1 MNISAV
7 ETKNSTYFLSD
18 MDDLQ
23 FRVECGV
30 DIVSA
35 LHECIEHGDFQ
46 PRNYANA
53 LYGAYVY
60 LNSLSEEMRS
70 RIDAAYS
77 EVRKQREASEKK
89 AAQA

>member
-7 ETKNSTYFLSD
+7 EKENSTYFLSD
-18 MDDLQ
+18 MDALQ

-46 PRNYANA
+46 PRSYANA
-53 LYGAYVY
+53 LYGAWTY
-60 LNSLSEEMRS
+60 LDSLSKEMRS

-89 AAQA
+89 AAKV

>member
-7 ETKNSTYFLSD
+7 EKKNGTYFLSD

-30 DIVSA
+30 NMISA

-53 LYGAYVY
+53 LYGAWDY
-60 LNSLSEEMRS
+60 LDSLSREMRN
-70 RIDAAYS
+70 RIDAVYS
-77 EVRKQREASEKK
+77 ENRKQREASEKK
-89 AAQA
+89 AAQV